1 MAKVQTPL
9 LSFGASGQIGKTL
22 VFFPWKGIDAV
33 RSFVIPAN
41 PNTAGQQAQRTLMAN
56 AVDDWHTIGLDADD
70 GTAWNRL
77 ATTLAAI
84 MSGFNAFVSAHIA
97 IALNPDTP
105 NMGFDGSIAD
115 AGGGTFDVS
124 IEEDG
129 AATAADC
136 IWGYS
141 PTSLINTEPLA
152 EAVDVWTSAGVA
164 AVAGARV
171 YCRFNISDAGGI
183 IGRTGIYAVT
193 LA

>member
-1 MAKVQTPL
+1 MATVRTPL
-9 LSFGASGQIGKTL
+9 LSFDASGQLGKTL
-22 VFFPWKGIDAV
+22 VYFPWKGLDVV
-33 RSFVIPAN
+33 RSYVIPAN

-77 ATTLAAI
+77 ATTLAKI
-84 MSGFNAFVSAHIA
+84 MSGFNAFVSAHIDL
-97 IALNPDTP
+97 ALIPDTP
-105 NMGFDGSIAD
+105 DMGFDGAITD
-115 AGGGTFDVS
+115 AGGGTFDAT
-124 IEEDG
+124 IEENGDADG
-129 AATAADC
+129 ADC

-141 PTSLINTEPLA
+141 PTSLINTQVLA
-152 EAVDVWTSAGVA
+152 ETADVWDVAGVA

-171 YCRFNISDAGGI
+171 YCRFNIKDTGVI